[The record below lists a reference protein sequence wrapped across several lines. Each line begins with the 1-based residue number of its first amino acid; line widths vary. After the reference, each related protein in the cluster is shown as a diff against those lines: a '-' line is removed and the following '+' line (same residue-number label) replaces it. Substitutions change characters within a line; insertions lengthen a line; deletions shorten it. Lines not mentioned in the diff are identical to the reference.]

1 MESQNF
7 EGRKGS
13 QKSLL
18 TVSSSTGENRP
29 SGVKGLDGGRIA
41 NSGRSEAGS
50 QLQ

>member
-18 TVSSSTGENRP
+18 TVSSSENRP
-29 SGVKGLDGGRIA
+29 SGVKGLEGGCIA